1 MVLGTRKSS
10 HGSEK
15 VKVKK
20 SIELNK
26 KEKVA
31 FGREVAEF
39 YDSYEGKHWVK
50 AYLQWRFEGAPYD
63 ENWKMRIH
71 INIIPPESI
80 KPTSRG
86 MKQTTGE
93 VARCLPIQIQS
104 CGPQHAFIVS

>member
-10 HGSEK
+10 HGYEK

-20 SIELNK
+20 SIELDK

-39 YDSYEGKHWVK
+39 YGSYEGKHWVK
-50 AYLQWRFEGAPYD
+50 AYLQWRFQGAPYD
-63 ENWKMRIH
+63 ENWKMRTSRARLYYNKVWTH
-71 INIIPPESI
+71 INTIPYESI

-86 MKQTTGE
+86 MKQTIGG
-93 VARCLPIQIQS
+93 IIS
-104 CGPQHAFIVS
+104 MI